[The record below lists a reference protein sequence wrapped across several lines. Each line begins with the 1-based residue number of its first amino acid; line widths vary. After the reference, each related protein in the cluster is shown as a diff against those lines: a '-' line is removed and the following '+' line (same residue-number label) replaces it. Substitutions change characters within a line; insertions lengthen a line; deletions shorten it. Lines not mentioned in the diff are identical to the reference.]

1 MKRAT
6 IVAVAMAVS
15 LVLVL
20 SAAVWAAPVGT
31 VTANLTGEW
40 TDGTISLYGVRQ
52 VEGYGGFYLLNKT
65 AGTGQGAL
73 IANGEVKSI
82 CSDLMQNSTN
92 SSIVYDVVLVRDAP
106 SPANPGLFGLAR
118 ETALRELW
126 GRHYATATASQAL
139 AEAFSAAAWEIMY
152 EDAGT
157 WDVTSGTGFYCTGAD
172 TTQANTWLAT
182 LDGTGPMANL
192 RALVCSDAQDYIIE
206 VPEPA
211 TLGFLAVGGLIA
223 LLRRKR

>member
-1 MKRAT
+1 MITTVMAG
-6 IVAVAMAVS
+6 VA
-15 LVLVL
+15 VLVL
-20 SAAVWAAPVGT
+20 GAAVWAAPLGT

-40 TDGTISLYGVRQ
+40 TDGTIYLYGVRQ

-65 AGTGQGAL
+65 AGTGQGTL

-82 CSDLMQNSTN
+82 CSDLMQNST
-92 SSIVYDVVLVRDAP
+92 SSSVVYDVVLVRDAP

-126 GRHYATATASQAL
+126 GRHYATATTSQAL

-172 TTQANTWLAT
+172 TDQANAWLATLT

-192 RALVCSDAQDYIIE
+192 RALVSSDVQDYVVE

-211 TLGFLAVGGLIA
+211 TLGFLAVGGVIA